1 MGSLKSTVQVRR
13 LLGIAV
19 LFAAL
24 AVRADVVIK
33 SGAGSSTA
41 TVDTNGNIQVANGQS
56 TRATYKCTATG
67 LVATAAYNL
76 NIEAGA
82 SKGFK
87 LVSYCVGIPNATAA
101 AVVSVT
107 LQRRTTASSA
117 GTVAT
122 AEGTASPA
130 VSKMDPADGAFSGI
144 CRITA
149 TQGTAG
155 AVLDG
160 YSIQVGELGAGAA
173 DVPST
178 PTFCKF
184 YSLLDGKVPTVSTGT
199 TNGISISVT
208 SPGAGALAAGSITAS
223 FIEE

>member
-1 MGSLKSTVQVRR
+1 MKRFATLA
-13 LLGIAV
+13 LL
-19 LFAAL
+19 LSFAAS
-24 AVRADVVIK
+24 ADVVIK
-33 SGAGSSTA
+33 SGTSSNTA
-41 TVDTNGNIQVANGQS
+41 QVDANGNVLTAAGQS
-56 TRATYKCTATG
+56 TRPTYKCTATG
-67 LVATAAYNL
+67 LVATAAYNMNL
-76 NIEAGA
+76 EAGGV
-82 SKGFK
+82 KGFK

-101 AVVSVT
+101 AVVTVT
-107 LQRRTTASSA
+107 VQRRTTVSSA

-122 AEGTASPA
+122 AEGASSPA
-130 VSKMDPADGAFSGI
+130 VSRMDPADGAFSGI

-155 AVLDG
+155 AVVDG
-160 YSIQVGELGAGAA
+160 YSVQTGEVGAGTA

-184 YSLLDGKVPTVSTGT
+184 YSLLDGKVPTVAAGT

-208 SPGAGALAAGSITAS
+208 APGAGALAAGSITAS